1 MRLLLDSH
9 ALLWYF
15 HDPRRLG
22 VIAGDAIDSADNQ
35 PFISAASFWEIA
47 IKAGLGK
54 LRLAQPL
61 SDIRR
66 DFIVHGARVLDI
78 SADHAIA
85 VEHLPPHHRDPFD
98 RLLVVQALAE
108 GLTIVSKDGVFD
120 LYGVPRI
127 W

>member
-1 MRLLLDSH
+1 M
-9 ALLWYF
+9 
-15 HDPRRLG
+15 
-22 VIAGDAIDSADNQ
+22 
-35 PFISAASFWEIA
+35 
-47 IKAGLGK
+47 
-54 LRLAQPL
+54 
-61 SDIRR
+61 
-66 DFIVHGARVLDI
+66 LDI
-78 SADHAIA
+78 TADHAIA